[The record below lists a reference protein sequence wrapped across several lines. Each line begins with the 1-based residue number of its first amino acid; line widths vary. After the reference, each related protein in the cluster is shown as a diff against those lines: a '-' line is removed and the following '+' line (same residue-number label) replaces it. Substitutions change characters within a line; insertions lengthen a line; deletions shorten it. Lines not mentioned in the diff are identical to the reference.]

1 MLMKKPLLDSA
12 CVQKFEKACKYELLH
27 AQTYRHLASQMQ
39 GIGYFGAQK
48 FFLAEIPEEQSHFE
62 KHIDFLNDMGVT
74 ISIPQVPSMTEKVKS
89 LKQALDIAYETEL
102 DLLEYYREMAKEEG
116 QEYAEILQHL
126 MFYVE
131 VQRKTV
137 GEYGDLLTRLEL
149 VADDSCGILLID
161 QEMGK

>member
-1 MLMKKPLLDSA
+1 MKKPLLDTA

-39 GIGYFGAQK
+39 GVGYFGAQK

-62 KHIDFLNDMGVT
+62 KHIDFLSDMGVT
-74 ISIPQVPSMTEKVKS
+74 ISIPQIPAMTEKVKT
-89 LKQALDIAYETEL
+89 LKGALEMAYSTEL
-102 DLLEYYREMAKEEG
+102 DLLEYYREMVKEEG
-116 QEYAEILQHL
+116 LEYAEILQHL
-126 MFYVE
+126 MFFVKT
-131 VQRKTV
+131 QRQTV
-137 GEYGDLLTRLEL
+137 GEYGDLIARLDL